1 MHEDIMNLSQKE
13 MSLIVKDA
21 VKTAEAVNLV
31 YVRDIEPGINRVK
44 KGNNFH
50 YLIENKKVNNK
61 EELDR
66 IKRLVIPPAWENVW
80 ICVKEN
86 GHLQATGLDV
96 KKRKQYRYHPLWNSF
111 RNQTKFYRLHEFGTI
126 LPQMRTQLEKDLAL
140 PGLPLQKILALI
152 VSLMEQTNIRIG
164 NDQYEK
170 LYGSYGLTTL
180 KDKHVKF
187 LGNNVQFTF
196 KGKKGVHHSISIN
209 DKRLAM
215 LVKKCRDIPGKEL
228 FQFIDENKKHH
239 SVDSG
244 MVNEYIKKISGKD
257 FSAKDFR
264 TWSGTIHALLA
275 FKTLGC
281 CETQTETKRKIVE
294 ALDIVSKHLGNT
306 RTVCKKYYVHPVI
319 VSLYETKQIEKYFSE
334 LEKIKPANKNSELHK
349 EEKILMKI
357 FEKESLLAKKSK
369 IKKAA

>member
-1 MHEDIMNLSQKE
+1 MHDNIMNLSQKE

-21 VKTAEAVNLV
+21 VKTAEAVNLI
-31 YVRDIEPGINRVK
+31 YVKDAEPGINRVK
-44 KGNNFH
+44 KGEKFH
-50 YLIENKKVNNK
+50 YVLKNKKVNSKN
-61 EELDR
+61 ELDR
-66 IKRLVIPPAWENVW
+66 IKSLVIPPAWQNVW

-86 GHLQATGLDV
+86 GHLQATGLDI
-96 KKRKQYRYHPLWNSF
+96 KNRKQYRYHPLWNAL
-111 RNQTKFYRLHEFGTI
+111 RNQTKFYRLHEFGTV
-126 LPQMRTQLEKDLAL
+126 LPQIRVQLEKDLSL

-187 LGNNVQFTF
+187 SGNNVQFAF

-209 DKRLAM
+209 NKRLAL
-215 LVKKCRDIPGKEL
+215 LVKQCRDIPGKEL
-228 FQFIDENKKHH
+228 FQYIDENKRHH
-239 SVDSG
+239 CVDSG

-264 TWSGTIHALLA
+264 TWSGTIHALMA
-275 FKTLGC
+275 FKTLGN
-281 CETQTETKRKIVE
+281 CETQTETKKKIVE

-319 VSLYETKQIEKYFSE
+319 VSLYETKQINRYFSE
-334 LEKIKPANKNSELHK
+334 LEKIKPAKKISELHS

-357 FEKESLLAKKSK
+357 FEKEAALSKSPK
-369 IKKAA
+369 GKRAA